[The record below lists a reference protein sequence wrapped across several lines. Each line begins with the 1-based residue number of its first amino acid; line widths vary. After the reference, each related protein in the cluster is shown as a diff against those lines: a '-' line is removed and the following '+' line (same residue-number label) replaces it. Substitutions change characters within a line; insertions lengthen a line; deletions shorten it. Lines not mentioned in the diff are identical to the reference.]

1 MQSLFRLLTIGVA
14 ATTLLVADVQKS
26 TIKVEVKNQ
35 FDKPV
40 ENASVILDFL
50 GSHQITKLG
59 KRKATHWE
67 VHTNQQ
73 GIASF
78 PPIPYGTIQ
87 LQVITKK
94 YQTFGNKFEVDSDDK
109 KFDIKLNRAPEPV
122 QRSSS
127 TEARGSRQ
135 KAVTDYMRVARESTA
150 TASIST

>member
-1 MQSLFRLLTIGVA
+1 MKLEFTVTNLKAMQPISRVLTIGLA
-14 ATTLLVADVQKS
+14 AAALLVADPQKS

-59 KRKATHWE
+59 KRKGVHWE

-78 PPIPYGTIQ
+78 PPVPYGTIQ

-94 YQTFGNKFEVDSDDK
+94 YQTFGDKFEVDSDEK
-109 KFDIKLNRAPEPV
+109 KFDIKLNPPQGQYSAHPPLKPADPDKK
-122 QRSSS
+122 Q
-127 TEARGSRQ
+127 
-135 KAVTDYMRVARESTA
+135 
-150 TASIST
+150 

>member
-1 MQSLFRLLTIGVA
+1 MHAISRFLAIGVA
-14 ATTLLVADVQKS
+14 AATLLVADPQKS

-59 KRKATHWE
+59 KRRSTHWE

-78 PPIPYGTIQ
+78 PPIPYGTVQ

-94 YQTFGNKFEVDSDDK
+94 YQTFGEKFEVDSDEK
-109 KFDIKLNRAPEPV
+109 KFDIKLNAPQDQYSAHPPLKP
-122 QRSSS
+122 
-127 TEARGSRQ
+127 ADPD
-135 KAVTDYMRVARESTA
+135 KKP
-150 TASIST
+150 